1 MFRTVLMAL
10 ASTVFMTSCVQRAY
24 DREDAAVAENYPHR
38 REATCPSWLYSHK
51 TGQRYC
57 ASPKVKLTHPLT
69 NKPQAPKPDRTA
81 NVDVNDRAQ
90 MLALGEEV
98 YTEVCAACHQ
108 GNGEGVAGSFP
119 PLKGAGGY
127 YGSAENHAKII
138 VHGLAGEI
146 EVAADEARDHDHEQ
160 SEHDDLVEA
169 QHDLG
174 HGEWHLDFPKRL
186 PSRAARRDDGLHDLH
201 QHAAQTD
208 EGVEHD
214 QKR

>member
-90 MLALGEEV
+90 MLPLGEEV

-146 EVAADEARDHDHEQ
+146 EVLGVTYNGAMPGQGAMLNDIEIAAVATYERNSWGNNDGDVTPEQ
-160 SEHDDLVEA
+160 V
-169 QHDLG
+169 
-174 HGEWHLDFPKRL
+174 
-186 PSRAARRDDGLHDLH
+186 AAVR
-201 QHAAQTD
+201 
-208 EGVEHD
+208 
-214 QKR
+214 